1 MSESKERKTVTTET
15 VETIYLQFRGKEAS
29 LDSIKEAIRKDYDAT
44 KKGTDAPVD
53 IKIYLKPE
61 DLKAYYV
68 INNDYAGELSLPFE

>member
-1 MSESKERKTVTTET
+1 MSESKERKTVATET
-15 VETIYLQFRGKEAS
+15 VYLQFGGKEAS
-29 LDSIKEAIRKDYDAT
+29 FDSIKEAISKDYDAT

-68 INNDYAGELSLPFE
+68 INNDYAGEISLPLK